1 MQDTGH
7 FTVTLFLLFL
17 RDFHNVR
24 ASVRWG
30 EVVAA
35 REIDEESL
43 VGNESIDVR
52 PNAVAVPQFLGL
64 DRRVITNGV
73 RNYIGAFV
81 VTTGDDSCVELAV
94 EEVCA
99 VAGQEN

>member
-52 PNAVAVPQFLGL
+52 PNAVGVPQFLGL
-64 DRRVITNGV
+64 DRRVTLQVTNGV
-73 RNYIGAFV
+73 RDNVGAFV
-81 VTTGDDSCVELAV
+81 VTAGDDRCVGIAV
-94 EEVCA
+94 
-99 VAGQEN
+99 